1 MTGVLNVIY
10 INKSI
15 SECVDVANIAS
26 TTGKAETA
34 VCDLKKDSGAL
45 ILLLSVLTVRSCS
58 LINAVISYPFRFC
71 CSWSATHRCRAMCLG
86 QSAAMFSVK
95 IADMVHLKQEWAEH
109 QSLKAE
115 HAQLVAELET
125 ALGHENAEVE
135 QILANHERRR
145 ASFVG
150 DHS

>member
-15 SECVDVANIAS
+15 SECVDVAAIAS

-34 VCDLKKDSGAL
+34 VCNLKKDSGTL
-45 ILLLSVLTVRSCS
+45 ILLLSVLTVCSCS
-58 LINAVISYPFRFC
+58 VINAVISYPCRFC
-71 CSWSATHRCRAMCLG
+71 CSWSATHRCRAVCLG

-95 IADMVHLKQEWAEH
+95 IADMVHLKQQWAEH
-109 QSLKAE
+109 QRLEAE
-115 HAQLVAELET
+115 HAQLIAELET
-125 ALGHENAEVE
+125 VLGPENAEVE
-135 QILANHERRR
+135 QILVNHERRR

-150 DHS
+150 DHP